1 MGGSEIIL
9 ILLAVLV
16 LFGADKLP
24 EFAKGLG
31 KGLREV
37 KKATDEIKNELTNSS
52 SEIMNEVRNVSQ
64 TLQNSNTDII
74 SESTNIQKEIDS
86 VVNTEIPSVYL
97 DAQKENNA
105 PIPYY
110 EQVKQNTEE
119 SKP

>member
-37 KKATDEIKNELTNSS
+37 KKATDEIKNELTNGSS
-52 SEIMNEVRNVSQ
+52 NIMNE
-64 TLQNSNTDII
+64 L
-74 SESTNIQKEIDS
+74 KEISHTITQNGNDLVS
-86 VVNTEIPSVYL
+86 HTNEITNEITQTINTEIPDVYNDTQNDIDSL
-97 DAQKENNA
+97 PYHEQIKRNFEKEN
-105 PIPYY
+105 
-110 EQVKQNTEE
+110 T
-119 SKP
+119 